1 MPETCTLTEFYIQK
15 ELYLIGKKT
24 IQQLSSRD
32 VHLQMDGLGYFLRTL
47 FPWALRWISATVSV
61 RR

>member
-1 MPETCTLTEFYIQK
+1 MHETCTLTEFYIQK

-24 IQQLSSRD
+24 IQQLSGRD

-47 FPWALRWISATVSV
+47 FP
-61 RR
+61 